1 MAEEFSSLD
10 QLKTAIDGKTDEE
23 IYAGVAERGTDVVL
37 GQIFGAMAGR
47 FQPDKAAGQNAV
59 IGWDI
64 KTPEGVHKYQL
75 KVDGGSCECMAN
87 GTDPARVTLQMAL
100 PDFLRLITGQLDGMS
115 AFMTG
120 KLALAGDM
128 MFAQA
133 FQSWFASS

>member
-10 QLKTAIDGKTDEE
+10 QLKAVIDGKTDEE
-23 IYAGVAERGTDVVL
+23 ISAGVAERGADNVL

-47 FQPDKAAGQNAV
+47 FQPEKAAGQNAV

-64 KTPEGVHKYQL
+64 KTPEGVHPYQL
-75 KVDGGSCECMAN
+75 KVEGGSCEVLPG
-87 GTDPARVTLQMAL
+87 GTEPARVTLQMAL

-120 KLALAGDM
+120 KLTLAGDM

-133 FQSWFASS
+133 FQQWFT

>member
-1 MAEEFSSLD
+1 MADEFSSLD
-10 QLKTAIDGKTDEE
+10 QLKAAIDGKTDEQ
-23 IYAGVAERGTDVVL
+23 IYAGVAERGTDAVL
-37 GQIFGAMAGR
+37 GQIFGAMASR
-47 FQPDKAAGQNAV
+47 FQAEKAGGQNAV

-75 KVDGGSCECMAN
+75 KVENGACECVAD
-87 GTDPARVTLQMAL
+87 GSDLARVTLQMAL

-120 KLALAGDM
+120 KLTLAGDM

-133 FQSWFASS
+133 FQSWFASA